1 MRSLILATFVAAAA
15 ALGVTRPFAPVSA
28 VGPWLDFTQTRPLN
42 PFQCGVPNVTASSV
56 DDDTWALEL
65 YYQRDGLGDANY
77 QRVNAHRY
85 RGTWLYGGFV
95 LSSIVAQSTDDAF
108 QDIAAFLSNS
118 NDTARYDGTCAV
130 APQMSLGAATSLYNF
145 DGAFQAADFQ
155 ACLETGVDEVTG
167 EVVEPYGAVMSSWKG
182 PGLFNNGTV
191 SYDTHGW
198 MHRFEYAATLS
209 DNNATCSWYYGARRV
224 DAKTRLPASFYTVE
238 MSSLRDCSS
247 VFCDG
252 FLDYQGD
259 ALVRRVRE
267 HRVSRDLSIATEDS
281 LPTNLVEA
289 FTAPPARYGAVN
301 RIVRNVSF
309 VVSVRQPHLLPLTDT
324 YSLKYRSA
332 SLGILGCESPQCGRL
347 LPTGARADMQLQVP
361 WSMHSCTA
369 QCMQLVEATRF
380 SQKVTAAA
388 ARFEARLDIVDARLG
403 LLDRIVVIRPVAE
416 ETPDDSVPISPTTLC
431 DTTFL
436 APGQAASCSMAVPAA
451 DWDVTLTGVTAVVH
465 SEMVAATT
473 DMGDTCGLG
482 RTTFRG
488 LATWKP
494 GDGWV
499 NASGLSLAVS
509 DMSFTLTNT
518 RTTSQAMVWVCAQMQ
533 LRRASAQRL
542 DGVPFPAFN
551 SRAAATRWDGQ
562 ATPTQA
568 GGRYWVPSAPMWD
581 DGGLLDSA
589 CAANPA
595 CSGNFPYRME
605 MAPAKNPVVARFPVL
620 VLVQPV
626 QDRTALVPT
635 STTPR
640 RASAVAWVLGG
651 WAVAIVLV
659 NTCMLSASTVERIE
673 RCKANAIVARR
684 RGPRL

>member
-281 LPTNLVEA
+281 LPTNRLVEA
-289 FTAPPARYGAVN
+289 FTAPAPARYRKGC
-301 RIVRNVSF
+301 
-309 VVSVRQPHLLPLTDT
+309 QPH
-324 YSLKYRSA
+324 
-332 SLGILGCESPQCGRL
+332 
-347 LPTGARADMQLQVP
+347 RAQRQLRGVG
-361 WSMHSCTA
+361 
-369 QCMQLVEATRF
+369 
-380 SQKVTAAA
+380 AAA
-388 ARFEARLDIVDARLG
+388 A
-403 LLDRIVVIRPVAE
+403 
-416 ETPDDSVPISPTTLC
+416 
-431 DTTFL
+431 
-436 APGQAASCSMAVPAA
+436 PAA
-451 DWDVTLTGVTAVVH
+451 ADRHLQPEVPL
-465 SEMVAATT
+465 
-473 DMGDTCGLG
+473 
-482 RTTFRG
+482 RQ
-488 LATWKP
+488 P
-494 GDGWV
+494 GHPWV
-499 NASGLSLAVS
+499 
-509 DMSFTLTNT
+509 
-518 RTTSQAMVWVCAQMQ
+518 
-533 LRRASAQRL
+533 
-542 DGVPFPAFN
+542 
-551 SRAAATRWDGQ
+551 
-562 ATPTQA
+562 
-568 GGRYWVPSAPMWD
+568 
-581 DGGLLDSA
+581 
-589 CAANPA
+589 
-595 CSGNFPYRME
+595 
-605 MAPAKNPVVARFPVL
+605 
-620 VLVQPV
+620 
-626 QDRTALVPT
+626 
-635 STTPR
+635 
-640 RASAVAWVLGG
+640 
-651 WAVAIVLV
+651 
-659 NTCMLSASTVERIE
+659 
-673 RCKANAIVARR
+673 
-684 RGPRL
+684 